1 MNAEE
6 FKRRYL
12 VYHAT
17 LYRIIYRCLG
27 NAEDSEDVLQE
38 FYIKLWQK
46 RDTLDSIENVESYCI
61 AIVRNMAID
70 YLRTHQYRRQESDIE
85 KLQIDIEEVSVA
97 RKIEEE
103 NHWNCVL
110 NLIDRLPEQQRK
122 VMKLRHEQE
131 RSLKE
136 IEEITGIS
144 ASNVRVILSRCRTK
158 LQDQIKKIMSY
169 EER

>member
-12 VYHAT
+12 IYHTT

-27 NAEDSEDVLQE
+27 NAEDSEDVLQD

-46 RDTLDSIENVESYCI
+46 RDTLDSIENLESYCI
-61 AIVRNMAID
+61 VIVRNMAID
-70 YLRTHQYRRQESDIE
+70 YLRTHQYQRLESDID
-85 KLQIDIEEVSVA
+85 KLQIDIAEVSVA
-97 RKIEEE
+97 KKIDEE
-103 NHWNCVL
+103 NDWNCVL
-110 NLIDRLPEQQRK
+110 SLIDRLPEQQRK
-122 VMKLRHEQE
+122 VMKLRHEEE

-158 LQDQIKKIMSY
+158 LKDQFMKIMSY